1 MSRIRVHHDLDD
13 LEADLRHI
21 ARTARRDMRD
31 VVRQGIVVGANVAR
45 DYAKESAGAH
55 GKHYHRSITPEMGRT
70 FEGFGTAIIH
80 GEYGPDPSREQGG
93 MSFEGGSRNQ
103 PPHNDLAKS
112 ADLIGPAFQGEV
124 RRLPDKWFWPQR

>member
-1 MSRIRVHHDLDD
+1 MRIRVRRTTDD

-21 ARTARRDMRD
+21 ARTARRDMRG
-31 VVRQGIVVGANVAR
+31 VVREGIVTGANVAR
-45 DYAKESAGAH
+45 DYARESAGRH
-55 GKHYHRSITPEMGRT
+55 GKLYPRAITPEMGGT

-80 GEYGPDPSREQGG
+80 GEYGPDIAYEQGG

-112 ADLIGPAFQGEV
+112 ADLIGPSFAGEV
-124 RRLPDKWFWPQR
+124 RRLPDKWFWPAQ